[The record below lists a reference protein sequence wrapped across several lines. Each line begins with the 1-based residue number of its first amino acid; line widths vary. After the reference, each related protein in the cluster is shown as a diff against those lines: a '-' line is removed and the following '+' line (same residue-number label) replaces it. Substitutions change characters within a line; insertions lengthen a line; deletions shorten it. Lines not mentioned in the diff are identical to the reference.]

1 MCPTHALGPDASRVL
16 RGRVLLVAASPFA
29 PMPSAVFF
37 RPASFSLKSLVLA
50 ASVSGLLFANSL
62 HVPEAHAA
70 QTPQTTQTATKTA
83 SAKKTSTK
91 KAAAKKTSAKK
102 TSAKKTKRSAKRTSL
117 RRRTGAAPS
126 QAMLAGL
133 RKTEDPLA
141 LGSSVAYVIDQ
152 DTGEELV
159 VKNADIPLPIASVT
173 KLMTA
178 LVIAESDL
186 PLDGKVRI
194 TREDYVRSNA
204 TSKLRNGMTMTREA
218 LLKAAL
224 VSSDNRAAHALARTY
239 PGGKKAFV
247 RAMNEKAEALGMTSS
262 FFADPTGLDNR
273 NHSSARDL
281 GKLVSAVYEYQ
292 TIRTASTLP
301 SARVRA
307 GRQVL
312 DFRTT
317 NRLIGD
323 PSWKIGIQ
331 KTGFTTAAGRCMVVQ
346 SEVGERRLVMV
357 VLDSPDNT
365 QRALDMRTMRTFVE
379 AEEAFNRDFSNA
391 VPYELF

>member
-1 MCPTHALGPDASRVL
+1 MCPTHALGPDAS
-16 RGRVLLVAASPFA
+16 RVLLVAASPFA

-50 ASVSGLLFANSL
+50 ASVSGLLFANGL

-91 KAAAKKTSAKK
+91 KAAAKK

>member
-1 MCPTHALGPDASRVL
+1 
-16 RGRVLLVAASPFA
+16 
-29 PMPSAVFF
+29 MPSAALA
-37 RPASFSLKSLVLA
+37 RSAHLSLKSLVLA
-50 ASVSGLLFANSL
+50 VSVSGLLFANGILFS
-62 HVPEAHAA
+62 EAHAA
-70 QTPQTTQTATKTA
+70 QGTQTAQSAQTAQTAQNSAKTAGAKKA
-83 SAKKTSTK
+83 SAKTAAK
-91 KAAAKKTSAKK
+91 KATAKKTSAKK
-102 TSAKKTKRSAKRTSL
+102 TSAKKTSRNVKRTSL

-126 QAMLAGL
+126 QATLAGL

-292 TIRTASTLP
+292 TVRTASTLP

-357 VLDSPDNT
+357 VLDSPDNS

-379 AEEAFNRDFSNA
+379 AEESFKRDFSDA

>member
-1 MCPTHALGPDASRVL
+1 
-16 RGRVLLVAASPFA
+16 
-29 PMPSAVFF
+29 MPSAALA
-37 RPASFSLKSLVLA
+37 RSAHLSLKSLVLA
-50 ASVSGLLFANSL
+50 VSVSGLLFANGILFS
-62 HVPEAHAA
+62 EAHAA
-70 QTPQTTQTATKTA
+70 QGTQTAQSAQTAQTAQNSAKTAGAKKA
-83 SAKKTSTK
+83 SAKTAAK
-91 KAAAKKTSAKK
+91 KATAKKTSAKK
-102 TSAKKTKRSAKRTSL
+102 TSAKKTSRNVKRTSL

-126 QAMLAGL
+126 QATLAGL

-357 VLDSPDNT
+357 VLDSPDNS

-379 AEEAFNRDFSNA
+379 AEESFKRDFSDA

>member
-1 MCPTHALGPDASRVL
+1 MRIPSDALSR
-16 RGRVLLVAASPFA
+16 RPEFPFA
-29 PMPSAVFF
+29 PMPSAALA
-37 RPASFSLKSLVLA
+37 RSASLSLKSLVLA
-50 ASVSGLLFANSL
+50 ASVSGLLFANGFLFS
-62 HVPEAHAA
+62 EAHAA
-70 QTPQTTQTATKTA
+70 QSTQTTQTAQNSTKTA
-83 SAKKTSTK
+83 GAKKASAKTAAK
-91 KAAAKKTSAKK
+91 KATAKKTSAKK
-102 TSAKKTKRSAKRTSL
+102 TSAKKTKRNVKRTSL

-126 QAMLAGL
+126 QATLAGL

-224 VSSDNRAAHALARTY
+224 VSSDNRAAHALTRTY

-357 VLDSPDNT
+357 VLDSPDNS

-379 AEEAFNRDFSNA
+379 AEESFKRDFSDA

>member
-16 RGRVLLVAASPFA
+16 RGRVLLVAASSFA

-50 ASVSGLLFANSL
+50 ASVSGLLFANGL

-70 QTPQTTQTATKTA
+70 QTTQTTQTATKTA

-91 KAAAKKTSAKK
+91 KAAAKK

>member
-1 MCPTHALGPDASRVL
+1 
-16 RGRVLLVAASPFA
+16 
-29 PMPSAVFF
+29 MPSAALA
-37 RPASFSLKSLVLA
+37 RSASLSLKSLVLA
-50 ASVSGLLFANSL
+50 ASVSGLLFANGFLFS
-62 HVPEAHAA
+62 EAHAA
-70 QTPQTTQTATKTA
+70 QSTQTAQTTQTAQNSAKTA
-83 SAKKTSTK
+83 SAKKASAKTAAK
-91 KAAAKKTSAKK
+91 KATAKKTSAKK
-102 TSAKKTKRSAKRTSL
+102 TSAKKTKRNVKRTSL

-126 QAMLAGL
+126 QATLAGL

-357 VLDSPDNT
+357 VLDSPDNS

-379 AEEAFNRDFSNA
+379 AEESFKRDFSDA

>member
-1 MCPTHALGPDASRVL
+1 
-16 RGRVLLVAASPFA
+16 
-29 PMPSAVFF
+29 MPSAALA
-37 RPASFSLKSLVLA
+37 RSAHLSLKSLVLA
-50 ASVSGLLFANSL
+50 VSVSGLLFANGILFS
-62 HVPEAHAA
+62 EAHAA
-70 QTPQTTQTATKTA
+70 QGTQTAQSAQTAQTAQNSAKTAGAKKA
-83 SAKKTSTK
+83 SAKTAAK
-91 KAAAKKTSAKK
+91 KATAKKTSAKK
-102 TSAKKTKRSAKRTSL
+102 TSAKKTSRNVKRTSL

-126 QAMLAGL
+126 QATLAGL

-178 LVIAESDL
+178 LVIAESVL

-247 RAMNEKAEALGMTSS
+247 RAMKEKAEALGMTSS

-357 VLDSPDNT
+357 VLDSPDNS

-379 AEEAFNRDFSNA
+379 AEESFKRDFSDA

>member
-1 MCPTHALGPDASRVL
+1 
-16 RGRVLLVAASPFA
+16 
-29 PMPSAVFF
+29 MPSAAFA
-37 RPASFSLKSLVLA
+37 RSASRSLKSLVLA
-50 ASVSGLLFANSL
+50 VSVSGLLFANGILFS
-62 HVPEAHAA
+62 EAHAA
-70 QTPQTTQTATKTA
+70 QSTQTAQATQTAQNSAKTAGAKKA
-83 SAKKTSTK
+83 SAKTAAK
-91 KAAAKKTSAKK
+91 KATAKKTSAKK
-102 TSAKKTKRSAKRTSL
+102 TSAKKTSRNVKRTSL

-126 QAMLAGL
+126 QATLAGL

-224 VSSDNRAAHALARTY
+224 ASSDNRAAHALARTY

-357 VLDSPDNT
+357 VLDSPDNS

-379 AEEAFNRDFSNA
+379 AEEAFNRDFSDA

>member
-1 MCPTHALGPDASRVL
+1 MRIPLDALSR
-16 RGRVLLVAASPFA
+16 RPEFPFA
-29 PMPSAVFF
+29 SMPSAALA
-37 RPASFSLKSLVLA
+37 RSASLSLKTLVLA
-50 ASVSGLLFANSL
+50 ASVSGLLFANGIL
-62 HVPEAHAA
+62 VPEAQAA
-70 QTPQTTQTATKTA
+70 QAAQTTQTAQNSAKTA
-83 SAKKTSTK
+83 GAKKTS
-91 KAAAKKTSAKK
+91 AKTSARKATAKK
-102 TSAKKTKRSAKRTSL
+102 TSAKKTKRNMKRTSL

-126 QAMLAGL
+126 QATLAGL

-247 RAMNEKAEALGMTSS
+247 RAMNEKAAALGMTNS

-357 VLDSPDNT
+357 VLDSPDNS

-379 AEEAFNRDFSNA
+379 AEEAFKRDFSDA

>member
-1 MCPTHALGPDASRVL
+1 
-16 RGRVLLVAASPFA
+16 
-29 PMPSAVFF
+29 MPSAALA
-37 RPASFSLKSLVLA
+37 RSASLSLKSLVLA
-50 ASVSGLLFANSL
+50 ASVSGLLFANGFLFS
-62 HVPEAHAA
+62 EAHAA
-70 QTPQTTQTATKTA
+70 QSTQTAQTTQTAQNSAKTA
-83 SAKKTSTK
+83 SAKKASAKTAAK
-91 KAAAKKTSAKK
+91 KATAKKTSAKK
-102 TSAKKTKRSAKRTSL
+102 TSAKKTKRNVKRTSL

-126 QAMLAGL
+126 QATLAGL

-357 VLDSPDNT
+357 VLDSPDNS
-365 QRALDMRTMRTFVE
+365 QRALDMRTMRIFVE
-379 AEEAFNRDFSNA
+379 AEEAFNRDFSDA

>member
-1 MCPTHALGPDASRVL
+1 
-16 RGRVLLVAASPFA
+16 
-29 PMPSAVFF
+29 MPSAAFA
-37 RPASFSLKSLVLA
+37 RSAALSLKSLVLA
-50 ASVSGLLFANSL
+50 ASVSGLLFANGFLFS
-62 HVPEAHAA
+62 EAHAA
-70 QTPQTTQTATKTA
+70 QSTQAAQATQTAQNSAKTAGAKKA
-83 SAKKTSTK
+83 SAKTAAK
-91 KAAAKKTSAKK
+91 KATAKKTSAKK
-102 TSAKKTKRSAKRTSL
+102 TSAKKTKRNVKRTSL

-126 QAMLAGL
+126 QATLAGL

-357 VLDSPDNT
+357 VLDSPDNS

-379 AEEAFNRDFSNA
+379 AEESFKRDFSDA